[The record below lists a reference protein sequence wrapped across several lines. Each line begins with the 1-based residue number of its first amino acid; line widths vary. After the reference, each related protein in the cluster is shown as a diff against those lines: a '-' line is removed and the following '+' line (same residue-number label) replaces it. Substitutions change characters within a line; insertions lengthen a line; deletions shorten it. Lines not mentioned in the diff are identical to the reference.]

1 MAWSRAEDEVRAIIE
16 RAQIPFLRSPMGKGV
31 MPLRVG
37 LPAESAAMPG
47 SPLKRQRKLGIR
59 AEETPASRTFS

>member
-1 MAWSRAEDEVRAIIE
+1 
-16 RAQIPFLRSPMGKGV
+16 
-31 MPLRVG
+31 
-37 LPAESAAMPG
+37 MPG